1 MLLGWPVATV
11 SNRHWTQDVMIL
23 LVLSHIP
30 YLPEGM
36 LPMCNPSD
44 HNDGTFIPKWA
55 MWFVVQLEEYLEGTG
70 DRKLAEAAR
79 ERVYGLLD

>member
-1 MLLGWPVATV
+1 
-11 SNRHWTQDVMIL
+11 
-23 LVLSHIP
+23 
-30 YLPEGM
+30 
-36 LPMCNPSD
+36 MCNPSD